1 MSRVWIEDRNDH
13 AAYRA
18 AVEKAKKAKRTPP
31 GRWRV
36 RWYDPAGK
44 PKAKTFAKKS
54 QAENYRTEIE
64 AGLAEGS
71 YRDPAAGKVRFH
83 EIAEKWLGAQ
93 ALKRTSRAKYRDV
106 LDGHILP
113 RWGDLPVNAIEFDD
127 VAVWLAELQKPKA
140 DGGRALGA
148 SQTRMVHSVLSMV
161 LDWCVPRRLA
171 TNPAKGVPLPKLPPS
186 DHVYLT
192 YEQVEELA
200 TAAGQLRTKYGQPTA
215 ATGVSRVLVLLLA
228 YTGLRWGEASALRVR
243 HVNLDRRRIEVAT
256 AFNEVDGE
264 LYEDTPKTGERRTV
278 PLLRSLVEE
287 LRPLAVGRDP
297 DTLVFRTAQGKPL
310 RIRNW
315 RNREFNKARTEAGL
329 DGIGLTPHKLRHT
342 AASLSISGGAD
353 VYVVQRM
360 LGHAKP
366 SMTLDTYGHLWP
378 DRLDEVADVID
389 ARRTEQVARTL
400 ARAA

>member
-1 MSRVWIEDRNDH
+1 MARVWVEDRNEH

-18 AVEKAKKAKRTPP
+18 AVEKAKAAKRTPP

-44 PKAKTFAKKS
+44 PKAKVFTKKP

-64 AGLAEGS
+64 NGLAEGS
-71 YRDPAAGKVRFH
+71 YRDPSAGKIRFR
-83 EIAEKWLGAQ
+83 EVAAQWIDAQ
-93 ALKRTSRAKYRDV
+93 ALKRSSRSKYRDV
-106 LDGHILP
+106 LEDHILP
-113 RWGDLPVNAIEFDD
+113 RWGDLPVKSIEFDD
-127 VAVWLAELQKPKA
+127 VAAWLAGLQKPKEE
-140 DGGRALGA
+140 GGRNLGA
-148 SQTRMVHSVLSMV
+148 SQTRTVHSVLSMV

-171 TNPAKGVPLPKLPPS
+171 VNPAKGVPLPKLPPS

-192 YEQVEELA
+192 YEQVEALA
-200 TAAGQLRTKYGQPTA
+200 TAAGELRTKYGRPTA
-215 ATGVSRVLVLLLA
+215 TAGVNRTLILLLA
-228 YTGLRWGEASALRVR
+228 YTGLRWGEASALRVK
-243 HVNLDRRRIEVAT
+243 HVDLDRRRIKVTT

-264 LYEDTPKTGERRTV
+264 LYEDTPKTGERRVV

-287 LRPLAVGRDP
+287 LRPLVAGREP
-297 DTLVFRTAQGKPL
+297 DALVFRTGRDKPL

-315 RNREFNKARTEAGL
+315 RNREFNKARKNAGL
-329 DGIGLTPHKLRHT
+329 DGIGLTIHKLRHT
-342 AASLSISGGAD
+342 AASLSIAGGAD

-389 ARRTEQVARTL
+389 LRRVEAVNNA
-400 ARAA
+400 AKRAA